1 MKRRTY
7 MITLSPTEKE
17 IMEVLWKSEGM
28 TNNDIVLCFR
38 EKGKDWKRQTTS
50 TFLTRLLQKGVVVK
64 EGHKYR
70 AGCTKKEFEQRQT
83 REILDSLYG
92 GSLSNFIEALTGGGK
107 MTKEEAEELE
117 DLLRSE
123 KEK

>member
-1 MKRRTY
+1 

-17 IMEVLWKSEGM
+17 IMEVLWESEGM
-28 TNNDIVLCFR
+28 TNNEIILHFR
-38 EKGKDWKRQTTS
+38 ERGKDWKRQTTS

-92 GSLSNFIEALTGGGK
+92 GSLKNFVAALTGGGR
-107 MTKEEAEELE
+107 MTEKEAEELK
-117 DLLRSE
+117 DLLRL
-123 KEK
+123 KEEE

>member
-1 MKRRTY
+1 

-50 TFLTRLLQKGVVVK
+50 TFLTRLLQDRKS
-64 EGHKYR
+64 
-70 AGCTKKEFEQRQT
+70 T
-83 REILDSLYG
+83 RLNS
-92 GSLSNFIEALTGGGK
+92 SH
-107 MTKEEAEELE
+107 
-117 DLLRSE
+117 
-123 KEK
+123 

>member
-1 MKRRTY
+1 

-50 TFLTRLLQKGVVVK
+50 TFLTRL
-64 EGHKYR
+64 
-70 AGCTKKEFEQRQT
+70 
-83 REILDSLYG
+83 
-92 GSLSNFIEALTGGGK
+92 
-107 MTKEEAEELE
+107 
-117 DLLRSE
+117 
-123 KEK
+123 